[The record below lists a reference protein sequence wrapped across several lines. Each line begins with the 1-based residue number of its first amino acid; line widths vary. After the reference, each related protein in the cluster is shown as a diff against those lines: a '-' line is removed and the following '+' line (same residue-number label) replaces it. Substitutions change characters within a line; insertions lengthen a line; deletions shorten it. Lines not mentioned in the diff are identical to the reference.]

1 MKRIFKDNSFRS
13 FISKIHMTSAFFGA
27 ILGFFLF
34 FLIILIVKT
43 MSYSLGMINQFQIE
57 SEDILLSV
65 IGLVLMSLIKILEE
79 LRLKEPLS

>member
-1 MKRIFKDNSFRS
+1 MKKNFKGNSFRS
-13 FISKIHMTSAFFGA
+13 FISKTHMTSALFGA
-27 ILGFFLF
+27 FLGFFLF

-43 MSYSLGMINQFQIE
+43 TSYWLGIINQFQIE

>member
-1 MKRIFKDNSFRS
+1 MKKIFKGSPFRS
-13 FISKIHMTSAFFGA
+13 FISKIHMTSALFGA
-27 ILGFFLF
+27 FLGFFLF

-43 MSYSLGMINQFQIE
+43 TSYWLGIINQFQIE

>member
-1 MKRIFKDNSFRS
+1 MKKIFKGSSFRS
-13 FISKIHMTSAFFGA
+13 TISKIHMTSAL
-27 ILGFFLF
+27 LGFFLF

-65 IGLVLMSLIKILEE
+65 IGLVLMALIKILDE
-79 LRLKEPLS
+79 LRLKEPFS

>member
-1 MKRIFKDNSFRS
+1 MKKVFKTNPFLST
-13 FISKIHMTSAFFGA
+13 ISKNHMTSAFWGA

-43 MSYSLGMINQFQIE
+43 MSYWLGIINQFHIE
-57 SEDILLSV
+57 SEDILLSM